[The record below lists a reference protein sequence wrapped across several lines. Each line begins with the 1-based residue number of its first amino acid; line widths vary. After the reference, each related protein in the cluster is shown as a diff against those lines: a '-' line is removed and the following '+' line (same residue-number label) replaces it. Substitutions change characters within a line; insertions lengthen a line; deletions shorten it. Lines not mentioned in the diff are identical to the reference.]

1 MNVKNILFGL
11 GLGLVCSGAVLLL
24 FRNQGNAELTDA
36 EIKKRAEQLGMVEE
50 RQDAILTSELKELE
64 KAENGDALEKSLSA
78 EQADGAE
85 SDGNKKADVKEE
97 PAENKI
103 QTGAENVQGTEVG
116 KQEESNAD
124 SGKAQEKK
132 STASEKA
139 QKSDTKNTAS
149 EKAQA
154 ADQKSTASSKKKKK
168 KTKTEEKQED
178 DDKQESEIIT
188 LEIKSG
194 MTAGAICE
202 AFQKQ
207 GIIENAEDFR
217 NYLVQKKI
225 QHKLRA
231 GTFEFSKGAD
241 YEEIIGKIYKG

>member
-11 GLGLVCSGAVLLL
+11 GLGLVCSRAVLLL

-64 KAENGDALEKSLSA
+64 KAENGDALEESPLA

-103 QTGAENVQGTEVG
+103 QTGAENVQGTEAG

-124 SGKAQEKK
+124 SDKVQAEEKK
-132 STASEKA
+132 STA
-139 QKSDTKNTAS
+139 
-149 EKAQA
+149 
-154 ADQKSTASSKKKKK
+154 
-168 KTKTEEKQED
+168 
-178 DDKQESEIIT
+178 
-188 LEIKSG
+188 
-194 MTAGAICE
+194 
-202 AFQKQ
+202 
-207 GIIENAEDFR
+207 
-217 NYLVQKKI
+217 
-225 QHKLRA
+225 
-231 GTFEFSKGAD
+231 
-241 YEEIIGKIYKG
+241 

>member
-64 KAENGDALEKSLSA
+64 KAENGDALEESPSA
-78 EQADGAE
+78 EQAGGAE
-85 SDGNKKADVKEE
+85 SDGNEKADVKEE

-103 QTGAENVQGTEVG
+103 QTGAENVQGTEAE

-124 SGKAQEKK
+124 SGKAQAEEKK
-132 STASEKA
+132 STASEKTK
-139 QKSDTKNTAS
+139 KSDKKNTAS
-149 EKAQA
+149 
-154 ADQKSTASSKKKKK
+154 SASSKKKKK
-168 KTKTEEKQED
+168 NTKTEEKQED
-178 DDKQESEIIT
+178 DDKKELETIT
-188 LEIKSG
+188 VEIKSG

-241 YEEIIGKIYKG
+241 YEEIIGEIYKG